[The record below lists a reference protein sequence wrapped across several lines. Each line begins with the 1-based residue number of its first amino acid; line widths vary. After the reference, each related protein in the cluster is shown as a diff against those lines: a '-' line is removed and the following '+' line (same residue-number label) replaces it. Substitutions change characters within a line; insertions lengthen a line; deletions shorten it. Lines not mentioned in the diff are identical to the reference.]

1 VRREI
6 NPEDRRQI
14 LVTLTEEG
22 LGRAGVAVFG
32 VMSKT
37 EESLLER
44 LGEESLGRMND
55 DLRELLLMLEGP
67 APPTT

>member
-6 NPEDRRQI
+6 DPEDRRQI
-14 LVTLTEEG
+14 LVFLTDEG
-22 LGRAGVAVFG
+22 LERAVSVFG

-44 LGEESLGRMND
+44 LGE
-55 DLRELLLMLEGP
+55 
-67 APPTT
+67 